1 MDLLSEITIAP
12 SYRPEAAALLPAG
25 LRAEVDAYM
34 AARQPASFLATLK
47 QRLLLPQHETLLC
60 GTKYSQPLLNAL
72 VFYVGI
78 RVRPPLLVP
87 YGSCISCSQS
97 AVKMKL
103 STTSHYPT
111 PSSSMLAS
119 GCARCVVP
127 GSFF

>member
-34 AARQPASFLATLK
+34 AARQPATFLATLK

-78 RVRPPLLVP
+78 RVRLQLYAPCL
-87 YGSCISCSQS
+87 SSSSCSCTMPRLLTVRS
-97 AVKMKL
+97 ALMFPINELPHLLCLVFL
-103 STTSHYPT
+103 
-111 PSSSMLAS
+111 
-119 GCARCVVP
+119 
-127 GSFF
+127 